1 MSNKTTLDLSQLGIA
16 SFMLCLKALVAPTK
30 IIHVGAGRGVG
41 DLHAWQHWNV
51 AEALII
57 DADSQRTSWAKS
69 VSPEQANW
77 KFIEAIIADNPSEVE
92 FFQASNPDEDSYFP
106 VKELNRLWP
115 NIRVVQSQ
123 LRKTET
129 LANLVEQAGFF
140 KSADLRFG
148 NAAPAITWVIIDCL
162 PAELI
167 LKSASRCLD
176 SVGVV
181 IARVLLA
188 PIPSASEVGQND
200 TVEAYM
206 RTVNFMPVAVFES
219 QHPSIG
225 HAVFVKDWSAMTA
238 TQITHFKNTLLESQ
252 QEQVRIQNELDETK
266 YQMQRLTLDR
276 DTQLATIEEL
286 KFQIEVHLK
295 EVSLAKAQLVNT
307 ELMQQEKSTK
317 EVAIQSRQQHLQ
329 DDLLRAEAQIELI
342 KDLVFTRPAL

>member
-1 MSNKTTLDLSQLGIA
+1 MSKQSTLDLSQLGIA
-16 SFMLCLKALVAPTK
+16 SFMLCLKALVAPNK

-41 DLHAWQHWNV
+41 DLHAWQRWNL

-57 DADSQRTSWAKS
+57 EADSQRTSWANS
-69 VSPEQANW
+69 ELPEQSNW
-77 KFIEAIIADNPSEVE
+77 KVIEAIVAETVTEVE

-123 LRKTET
+123 PRKTET
-129 LANLVEQAGFF
+129 LANLVERAGFF
-140 KSADLRFG
+140 KSAELTSGEDARSM
-148 NAAPAITWVIIDCL
+148 TWAIIDCL
-162 PAELI
+162 PAESI
-167 LKSASRCLD
+167 LKSAGQWLD
-176 SVGVV
+176 SLGVV

-188 PIPSASEVGQND
+188 PISGTSEVGQNVM
-200 TVEAYM
+200 VEAYM

-219 QHPSIG
+219 QHPSVG

-238 TQITHFKNTLLESQ
+238 GQVINFKNTLLKNHL
-252 QEQVRIQNELDETK
+252 EQVRIQNELDETK

-286 KFQIEVHLK
+286 KSQIEVYLK
-295 EVSLAKAQLVNT
+295 EVSLAKEQLVNI
-307 ELMQQEKSTK
+307 ELRQQEKITK
-317 EVAIQSRQQHLQ
+317 GVSMQNRHQHLQ

-342 KDLVFTRPAL
+342 KDLVFIRPAL

>member
-1 MSNKTTLDLSQLGIA
+1 MSNQTTLDLSQLGIA
-16 SFMLCLKALVAPTK
+16 SFMLCLKALAPPKK

-41 DLHAWQHWNV
+41 DLHAWQRWNI

-57 DADSQRTSWAKS
+57 EADSQRTGWAKS
-69 VSPEQANW
+69 ELSERSNW
-77 KFIEAIIADNPSEVE
+77 KVIEAIVADTNTEVE
-92 FFQASNPDEDSYFP
+92 FFQASNPDEDSFFP

-123 LRKTET
+123 PCKTET
-129 LANLVEQAGFF
+129 LANLIEHAGFF
-140 KSADLRFG
+140 KSADLRLG
-148 NAAPAITWVIIDCL
+148 DEAPSITWLIIDCL
-162 PAELI
+162 PAESI
-167 LKSASRCLD
+167 LKSAGQCLD

-200 TVEAYM
+200 TVEAYV
-206 RTVNFMPVAVFES
+206 RAVNFMPVAVFES

-225 HAVFVKDWSAMTA
+225 YAVFVKDWSAMTA
-238 TQITHFKNTLLESQ
+238 TQITHFKNTLLKSQ
-252 QEQVRIQNELDETK
+252 QEQVRIQNELLETK

-295 EVSLAKAQLVNT
+295 EVSLAKAHLVNT

-317 EVAIQSRQQHLQ
+317 EVAIQSRQQQLQ

-342 KDLVFTRPAL
+342 KDLVFARPAL